1 MTAIDISTR
10 LEKSYGWDWQNLE
23 TLAKDIGY
31 RFIRQHGSHA
41 KYWHPKCNTTLIIPH
56 NKDLKRT
63 DSNIIRALKET
74 WNKLKAGE
82 CVMAE
87 YVLTNNWKQN
97 LRIIRTA
104 HNFSMKDIGMR
115 MGMPQSGYSA
125 VAIINEFEMGKK
137 SKMTHFEFVTW
148 CNVFGLKPEEQL
160 WMTEFE
166 EREKIV
172 EQRKTRL
179 LKGRRVPEIA
189 DIKTCL
195 LKERVPDVTK
205 VETTIPVTVV
215 PYSTSIPIG
224 TDYLTTVE
232 VMVERFKE
240 LHKLMLQAEASKP
253 EYEKLKTWIEEGG
266 KLLDL

>member
-41 KYWHPKCNTTLIIPH
+41 KYWHPKCNMTLIIPH

-87 YVLTNNWKQN
+87 YALTNNWKQN
-97 LRIIRTA
+97 LRIIRTT

-137 SKMTHFEFVTW
+137 SKMTHFEFEIW
-148 CNVFGLKPEEQL
+148 CNVFGLDPKNQT

-172 EQRKTRL
+172 EQRKARL
-179 LKGRRVPEIA
+179 LKGRLKERVPEIA
-189 DIKTCL
+189 
-195 LKERVPDVTK
+195 EA
-205 VETTIPVTVV
+205 ETTVPVTVV
-215 PYSTSIPIG
+215 PYSISIPIG

-232 VMVERFKE
+232 VMVMRFKE
-240 LHKLMLQAEASKP
+240 LHELMLKAEASKP